1 MKRAVLAVSLL
12 LASCG
17 GSATA
22 PSTPAPVTQQ
32 DPYLKVAQAINDIQ
46 QGNKSFAQ
54 TVVASNAQKLLSDA
68 TTKNLLNISLKISQ
82 GGDQAAA
89 VLQGLTTLPP
99 GTKVTL
105 WTVLKPVSQAV
116 NDALQSGLIP
126 ITDQNTKTTVQAVLT
141 TIQGALA
148 IIQIQTGGQ

>member
-54 TVVASNAQKLLSDA
+54 TVVAANTQKLLSDA
-68 TTKNLLNISLKISQ
+68 TTKKLLNISLKISQ

-116 NDALQSGLIP
+116 NDALVSGLIP

-148 IIQIQTGGQ
+148 VIQIQTGGQ